1 MKKVDVQELYRE
13 SYVDNNF
20 ERADL
25 FETLKI
31 GFNINN
37 ALYPGSFAHVTPSF
51 FIPEVVYVDT
61 DKRAKKFF
69 EQKSKVADLIAK
81 KKTYETDAVFHFIS
95 SDYSRP
101 LDLKE
106 KSFDL
111 LISQYAGFV
120 SQECKRYLKIGGIL
134 LANNSHGDAGMAFI
148 DDDYEFIAAV
158 YLKNRKF
165 HITEKDLDSYF
176 IPKKQIQVTKDHLA
190 ELKKGI
196 VYTKTANSYIFRRI
210 S

>member
-25 FETLKI
+25 FETLKTR
-31 GFNINN
+31 FNINR

-51 FIPEVVYVDT
+51 FIPEVAYVDT
-61 DKRAKKFF
+61 DPRAKKFF
-69 EQKSKVADLIAK
+69 EQKDAVADLISK
-81 KKTYETDAVFHFIS
+81 KKTYDTDTVLHFIS
-95 SDYSRP
+95 SDYSGS

-120 SQECKRYLKIGGIL
+120 SQECKKYLKVGGIL

-148 DDDYEFIAAV
+148 DDDYELIAAIDV
-158 YLKNRKF
+158 KSGRY
-165 HITEKDLDSYF
+165 HITDRDLGSYF
-176 IPKKQIQVTKDHLA
+176 FPKKQIPVTKEYLR
-190 ELKKGI
+190 ELGKGI
-196 VYTKTANSYIFRRI
+196 GYTKTANSYLFRRI